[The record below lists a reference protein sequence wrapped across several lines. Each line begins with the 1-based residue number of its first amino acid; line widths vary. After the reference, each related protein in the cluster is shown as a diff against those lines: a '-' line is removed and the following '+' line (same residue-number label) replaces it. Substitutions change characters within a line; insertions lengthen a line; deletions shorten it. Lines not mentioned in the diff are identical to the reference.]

1 MVPSKVCDKSGYN
14 RHLTRNVHCDGA
26 HSFRIVHKRT
36 FVDEA
41 EAQAAKDA
49 FRYANGVHA

>member
-14 RHLTRNVHCDGA
+14 RHFA
-26 HSFRIVHKRT
+26 HSFRIGHKRT